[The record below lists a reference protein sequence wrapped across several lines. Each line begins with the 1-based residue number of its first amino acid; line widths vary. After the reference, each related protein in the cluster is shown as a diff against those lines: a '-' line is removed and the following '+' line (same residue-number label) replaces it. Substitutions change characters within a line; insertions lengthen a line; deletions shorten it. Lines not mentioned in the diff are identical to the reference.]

1 MSVIVNMACGLANR
15 MFQYAFYLRLQKEGY
30 DVYVDYFTTPGLAHE
45 TVDWFRIFPKAVF
58 RQAAASDIKK
68 WVVDM
73 GYFLKSVESFSL

>member
-45 TVDWFRIFPKAVF
+45 TVDCFVYFQKRY
-58 RQAAASDIKK
+58 SDKLLHLISKK